1 MKKHRYICLLV
12 SLMMTLLC
20 SQTVFAEFKNTELIS
35 GGIQYF
41 YYPET
46 KSMEI
51 YQTRSG
57 RGETYLYAESPFKDC
72 GVETATI
79 GKGVLKI
86 GHNLFR
92 DCKTLKSVTIGN
104 DTTYLNQTV
113 FKGCTALKD
122 VTLGNGLTEF
132 VYATFQDCRSLTSIS
147 LPDSLIKMGSYDL
160 SDCTSLRTVKLPKN
174 LTVIPHGLCEDD
186 TYLTKVTFPE
196 KLEVIK
202 NQAFYHCS
210 RLTGD
215 IVLPSTLKEI
225 NSLAFGDCT
234 SLKSITLPNSVETVG
249 QAAFNGITDRIYLD
263 CLPGYK
269 TMDDTSY
276 SNAGNPKYLKDMKIA
291 EIDDINY
298 TGGAVEPKISV
309 SIVNQMNSKTVEPLT
324 EGKDYTVTYLNN
336 DKAGTATAAIT
347 YIGNYAD
354 YGGEVNSIDFEIIG
368 KSAEKLIISPIPD
381 QTYTGKPIMPTLDIW
396 ELNTK

>member
-1 MKKHRYICLLV
+1 MKKHMYICLLV
-12 SLMMTLLC
+12 SLIMILLC
-20 SQTVFAEFKNTELIS
+20 SQTAFAEFKNTEFIN

-51 YQTRSG
+51 YQTHSG
-57 RGETYLYAESPFKDC
+57 HGGTYLYAESPFKNC

-79 GKGVLKI
+79 GDGVLKI

-132 VYATFQDCRSLTSIS
+132 VYATFQNCRSLTSIS

-160 SDCTSLRTVKLPKN
+160 ADCTSLRTVKLSKN
-174 LTVIPHGLCEDD
+174 LTIIPHGLCEND
-186 TYLTKVTFPE
+186 TSLTKVTLPD

-210 RLTGD
+210 KLTGN

-225 NSLAFGDCT
+225 CSYAFGDCT
-234 SLKSITLPNSVETVG
+234 SLKSITVPNSVETVG
-249 QAAFNGITDRIYLD
+249 QYAFNNITDRIYLD

-269 TMDDTSY
+269 LMDDTSY

-291 EIDDINY
+291 EVDDINY

-309 SIVNQMNSKTVEPLT
+309 SIVNQMNGETVKQLT

-336 DKAGTATAAIT
+336 NKAGTATADIT
-347 YIGNYAD
+347 YIGDYAD
-354 YGGEVNSIDFEIIG
+354 YDGDVNSIDFEIKG
-368 KSAEKLIISPIPD
+368 KSAEQLTINPIPD
-381 QTYTGKPIMPTLDIW
+381 QVYIGMPIMPIPDIW
-396 ELNTK
+396 ELK

>member
-1 MKKHRYICLLV
+1 MKKYRYICLLV
-12 SLMMTLLC
+12 SLIMLLLC
-20 SQTVFAEFKNTELIS
+20 SQTAFAEFKNTELIS

-51 YQTRSG
+51 YKTRSG
-57 RGETYLYAESPFKDC
+57 NGETYLYVESPFKDC

-79 GKGVLKI
+79 GDGVLKI
-86 GHNLFR
+86 GHSLFR
-92 DCKTLKSVTIGN
+92 DCKTLKSITIGD

-113 FKGCTALKD
+113 FQGCTALKD

-132 VYATFQDCRSLTSIS
+132 VYGTFHGCRSLTSIS

-160 SDCTSLRTVKLPKN
+160 ADCTSLKTVKLPKN
-174 LTVIPHGLCEDD
+174 LTIIPHGLCEND

-202 NQAFYHCS
+202 KQAFFYCS
-210 RLTGD
+210 NLTGD

-249 QAAFNGITDRIYLD
+249 QNAFKGITDRIYLD
-263 CLPGYK
+263 CLPGYRV
-269 TMDDTSY
+269 MDDTSY

-298 TGGAVEPKISV
+298 TGDAVEPKISV
-309 SIVNQMNSKTVEPLT
+309 SIVNQMSGETVKPLT
-324 EGKDYTVTYLNN
+324 EDKDYTVTYLNN
-336 DKAGTATAAIT
+336 DKAGTATADIT
-347 YIGNYAD
+347 YIGDYAD
-354 YGGEVNSIDFEIIG
+354 YAGDVNSIDFELLG
-368 KSAEKLIISPIPD
+368 KSAEQLIISAIPD
-381 QTYTGKPIMPTLDIW
+381 QVYTGIQITPMPAIW
-396 ELNTK
+396 DLN

>member
-12 SLMMTLLC
+12 SFIMIILC
-20 SQTVFAEFKNTELIS
+20 SQTAFAAFKNTELIS

-57 RGETYLYAESPFKDC
+57 HGETYLYAESPFKDC

-79 GKGVLKI
+79 GDGVLKI

-122 VTLGNGLTEF
+122 VTLGNGLTEC
-132 VYATFQDCRSLTSIS
+132 VYGTFQGCRSLTSIS

-160 SDCTSLRTVKLPKN
+160 ADCTSLKTVKLPKN
-174 LTVIPHGLCEDD
+174 LTIIPHGLCEND

-210 RLTGD
+210 KLTGD

-225 NSLAFGDCT
+225 NSLAFRDCT
-234 SLKSITLPNSVETVG
+234 SLKSITLPNSVETVS
-249 QAAFNGITDRIYLD
+249 QNAFKGITDRIYLD
-263 CLPGYK
+263 CLSGYRV
-269 TMDDTSY
+269 MDDTSY
-276 SNAGNPKYLKDMKIA
+276 SNAGNPKYLKEMKIA

-298 TGGAVEPKISV
+298 TGGTVEPKISI
-309 SIVNQMNSKTVEPLT
+309 SIVNQMNGKTVKQLT
-324 EGKDYTVTYLNN
+324 EDKDYTVTYLNN
-336 DKAGTATAAIT
+336 DKAGTATADIT
-347 YIGNYAD
+347 YIGDYAD
-354 YGGEVNSIDFEIIG
+354 YAGDVNSIDFELLG
-368 KSAEKLIISPIPD
+368 KSVERLTINPIPD
-381 QTYTGKPIMPTLDIW
+381 QVYTGKLITPIPDIW
-396 ELNTK
+396 DLN